1 MGNKSG
7 GDYMSNQ
14 TFFHGGAGD
23 PNRPVKG
30 NTTFLNGGVE
40 DSKVQTNLQET
51 ISANREGN
59 KTFFHGGV
67 GDPNRPVEGN
77 TTFINGGAG
86 DERIRKANAPYSCNN
101 EKNNGNIENSNDI
114 IEMLNFDFK
123 NEKMMFTVLKKDEEE
138 GLLESIITAPFK
150 AIRGVGD
157 YLLVDQEKEGREA
170 GIKFATE
177 MFKPILLGVKKRYEQ
192 LDCYLKQLGSDYE
205 KKTAALEKMFI
216 QYKMNSEN
224 LTNEIEVRRKESS
237 KAKEYL
243 SQIGYFFEAVGA
255 AGSSGTV
262 GSIGVG
268 LRGSAIAASG
278 GLAGLASPLFV
289 VPLFTLFGGY
299 IDKRNQEKFQ
309 KYFNIAYKETADK
322 YQSKVDREKNKIHQ
336 IIQNIKAAK
345 KENADRLDQLDRA
358 LQDVIQEHTELI
370 SIYTTVRG
378 M

>member
-1 MGNKSG
+1 
-7 GDYMSNQ
+7 
-14 TFFHGGAGD
+14 
-23 PNRPVKG
+23 
-30 NTTFLNGGVE
+30 
-40 DSKVQTNLQET
+40 
-51 ISANREGN
+51 
-59 KTFFHGGV
+59 
-67 GDPNRPVEGN
+67 
-77 TTFINGGAG
+77 
-86 DERIRKANAPYSCNN
+86 
-101 EKNNGNIENSNDI
+101 
-114 IEMLNFDFK
+114 
-123 NEKMMFTVLKKDEEE
+123 
-138 GLLESIITAPFK
+138 
-150 AIRGVGD
+150 
-157 YLLVDQEKEGREA
+157 
-170 GIKFATE
+170 
-177 MFKPILLGVKKRYEQ
+177 
-192 LDCYLKQLGSDYE
+192 
-205 KKTAALEKMFI
+205 MFI

-243 SQIGYFFEAVGA
+243 SQIGYSFGAVGA
-255 AGSSGTV
+255 AGSSGVV
-262 GSIGVG
+262 GSSIGVG
-268 LRGSAIAASG
+268 LRGSATAASG

-299 IDKRNQEKFQ
+299 LDKRNQEKFQ

>member
-1 MGNKSG
+1 
-7 GDYMSNQ
+7 MSNQ
-14 TFFHGGAGD
+14 TFFNGGAGD
-23 PNRPVKG
+23 HNRPVKG
-30 NTTFLNGGVE
+30 NT
-40 DSKVQTNLQET
+40 
-51 ISANREGN
+51 
-59 KTFFHGGV
+59 TFFHGGV

-77 TTFINGGAG
+77 TTFINDGAG
-86 DERIRKANAPYSCNN
+86 YERIRKSNAPYSCNN

-123 NEKMMFTVLKKDEEE
+123 DEKMMFTVLKKDEEE
-138 GLLESIITAPFK
+138 EGLLENIITAPFK

-243 SQIGYFFEAVGA
+243 SQIGYSFGAVGA
-255 AGSSGTV
+255 AGSSGAV

-278 GLAGLASPLFV
+278 GLAGLASPLFAV
-289 VPLFTLFGGY
+289 SLFTLFGGY
-299 IDKRNQEKFQ
+299 LDKRNQEKFQ